1 MRILCGTRSRT
12 AAAVEET
19 AGLYQRYSGA
29 LTRYAWTL
37 AGDGWLAQDA
47 VQECFLRYLIS
58 RQEGLEID
66 NPRAWLAAVLRNY
79 LLDAKKR
86 MAVVENAD
94 LEAAAAVSDPAQD
107 PFWSVQGRELER
119 ELEGLLSPRERD
131 CLWLRLRGMKQT
143 EIASALGLKSGTV
156 AVLLSRASRKI
167 REASAA

>member
-1 MRILCGTRSRT
+1 
-12 AAAVEET
+12 
-19 AGLYQRYSGA
+19 
-29 LTRYAWTL
+29 
-37 AGDGWLAQDA
+37 
-47 VQECFLRYLIS
+47 
-58 RQEGLEID
+58 
-66 NPRAWLAAVLRNY
+66 
-79 LLDAKKR
+79 

-131 CLWLRLRGMKQT
+131 CLRLRLRGMKQT